1 MRPLIRTGGMSRS
14 VASVFDTV
22 VRLHQH
28 GRTSGSRVPWGGVG
42 GGQDR
47 RHGGARVRA
56 PALLCWT
63 RDSSSRTR
71 KIHATDSGDRHTC
84 TLAHT
89 HTERRGQTSTCES
102 AHVREHD
109 GQRQG
114 LPALMYGVTARW
126 SASCPHVDCTDDS
139 VRYAFDVSGGW
150 HARFHTQKT
159 TERFDSE
166 TCRLFDRAADGCRG
180 RDASSRALGCR

>member
-1 MRPLIRTGGMSRS
+1 MRTAPRASRRSPSTLEGDRGQRDAAARAQQRAARHARAYTCGLSSEPVACRGPWRQSLTQSSVSINTGGRRAAVSPGGES
-14 VASVFDTV
+14 GAD
-22 VRLHQH
+22 
-28 GRTSGSRVPWGGVG
+28 RTDGMA
-42 GGQDR
+42 
-47 RHGGARVRA
+47 ARVRA

-71 KIHATDSGDRHTC
+71 TIHATDSGDRHTC

-126 SASCPHVDCTDDS
+126 SA
-139 VRYAFDVSGGW
+139 
-150 HARFHTQKT
+150 
-159 TERFDSE
+159 
-166 TCRLFDRAADGCRG
+166 
-180 RDASSRALGCR
+180 